1 MIARAT
7 RVMHRRSGRSLVRLV
22 ASAAAVASPM
32 TLAGGSTGGVVLGP
46 VSATAVPTLTPAI
59 MIALGGMLA
68 VIGLRV
74 LRQHGGAQKVVS
86 VALLAGGALVGGFG
100 VDRTLA
106 TGAVPLSNADC
117 DAATITVNYQRNV
130 TDQQNAVS
138 NQCGRDLQ
146 VKEYP
151 FSCPELSVFID
162 NGAPVGTVIPD
173 GAEQTVGYCSGV
185 G

>member
-1 MIARAT
+1 MMKSRKTSVNAPLAS
-7 RVMHRRSGRSLVRLV
+7 RSFLLFA
-22 ASAAAVASPM
+22 ASAAALASPAS
-32 TLAGGSTGGVVLGP
+32 LAGSGSVVLGP

-151 FSCPELSVFID
+151 FSCPAPSVFID